1 MKNYGNKNILGYV
14 YYEGDCFM
22 SLRNPYIVVD
32 VDQPSLAQK
41 AQKLLKGEG
50 LEVSFNKR
58 TRFCGN
64 DVNSKEKMYF

>member
-1 MKNYGNKNILGYV
+1 
-14 YYEGDCFM
+14 M